1 MTRFA
6 KLSLAALAAAGLAA
20 PASAQNLM
28 ISGPLGQVHFWV
40 GGYMDGFA
48 DAYEA
53 ETDVT
58 FTRFYAG
65 ELLGLSRGLDGL
77 QSGTA
82 DAVILDAPYHAGQ
95 FPLSDV
101 TQLPVYGTDSPMITR
116 AFQNLIDSDVVLKD
130 GKTFDDYELRSK
142 GVRGWALGATGAYA
156 ISTTGKALDTPE
168 AFRGTPVRAGS
179 ALMTMT
185 LENLGVNP
193 VTMPAAQ
200 AFEALSRNTIE
211 GILLSVGDWKSYSLL
226 DTLSYTMD
234 GVSLGHWES
243 YWAISDEAWDK
254 LSPEQQEVWDRV
266 AREAGAENAAFIE
279 AQEIEVREAVA
290 PKGAQFVMIQDM
302 SEAMQAFI
310 AEAALGTW
318 RQWVEQTEAA
328 GHPGRATA
336 QLWAELIQA
345 EGAELPP
352 GVAEFLAE

>member
-1 MTRFA
+1 MKTLTRG
-6 KLSLAALAAAGLAA
+6 LVGLAFAAAASLPAA
-20 PASAQNLM
+20 AQNLM

-53 ETDVT
+53 ATDVT

-77 QSGTA
+77 KSGTA

-116 AFQNLIDSDVVLKD
+116 AFQKLIDSDVELRD
-130 GKTFDDYELRSK
+130 GETFNDYELRSK
-142 GVRGWALGATGAYA
+142 GIRGWALGATGAYA
-156 ISTTGKALDTPE
+156 ISTTGKALDNPA
-168 AFRGTPVRAGS
+168 AFKGTPIRAGS

-200 AFEALSRNTIE
+200 AYEALSRNTIE

-226 DTLSYTMD
+226 DTLTFTMD

-243 YWAISDEAWDK
+243 YWAISDAAWDR
-254 LSPEQQEVWDRV
+254 LSPEQQAEWDRI
-266 AREAGAENAAFIE
+266 ARETGAANAAFIE
-279 AQEIEVREAVA
+279 NQEIEVREAVA

-302 SEAMQAFI
+302 SPEMQAFI

-328 GHPGRATA
+328 GHPARATA
-336 QLWAELIQA
+336 RLWAELVQA
-345 EGAELPP
+345 EGGELPP
-352 GVAEFLAE
+352 GVAEYLAQ